1 MSKYQKKKNN
11 GKKTPVTNTSVKSLP
26 CFGKYSLYFEKL
38 EIGKTVK
45 LIDKKSSRNTYA
57 PIKSTKKE
65 VYKAEPDGKI
75 IPPIKGQKKCDF
87 LIYAKNE
94 SQVCFLELKGMNI
107 SIGDDYNPYDQIIE
121 TINYFKNDLDLKDLV
136 DNKIEKHAFIISP
149 GRQKIPS
156 GVDKKERQLLKYLI
170 QININK
176 PSSIN
181 ELIHYVKVTAKDR
194 YSNCKGQII
203 CSPSDPIN
211 IPF

>member
-1 MSKYQKKKNN
+1 MSKYQKKKINN
-11 GKKTPVTNTSVKSLP
+11 KKTPVISTTVESSP
-26 CFGKYSLYFEKL
+26 HFGKYTIYFEKL

-45 LIDKKSSRNTYA
+45 LIDKKSIKNTFV
-57 PIKSTKKE
+57 PIKSTKE
-65 VYKAEPDGKI
+65 DIYTTEPDGKI

-94 SQVCFLELKGMNI
+94 TQVCFLELKGINI
-107 SIGDDYNPYDQIIE
+107 SIDEDYNPYDQIIE
-121 TINYFKNDLDLKDLV
+121 TIKYFKNDLELKNLV

-156 GVDKKERQLLKYLI
+156 GVDQKERQLLKYLI

-203 CSPSDPIN
+203 CSSSDPIN